1 MAAYGGVGSTTAT
14 RYQQRF
20 FRNLPRLAQLWDEQ
34 RHLADTV
41 RRAERA
47 AERQS

>member
-1 MAAYGGVGSTTAT
+1 MSPAT

-20 FRNLPRLAQLWDEQ
+20 FRNLPRLTQLWDEQ

-41 RRAERA
+41 RQAEQA